1 MYLASV
7 FLKPVNEYAPVYH
20 VINSAINMLP
30 LGSIWPQLQLLYQTL
45 GVQLSHSHAQILV
58 VH

>member
-7 FLKPVNEYAPVYH
+7 FLKSVNEDVPMYH
-20 VINSAINMLP
+20 VVHNAINMLP
-30 LGSIWPQLQLLYQTL
+30 LGSIWPQLQLLNHSL
-45 GVQLSHSHAQILV
+45 GVQMSCSHAQICV